1 MSVSAFGG
9 GVLHWVL
16 TIYMITRVVLDTLV
30 EDFDLRAGYVTL
42 TVPDVE
48 PATDYS
54 IVREWF
60 FFFSFGGCCMLTSLR
75 HI

>member
-9 GVLHWVL
+9 GLLHCVL
-16 TIYMITRVVLDTLV
+16 TVYAIMHVVLDTLV
-30 EDFDLRAGYVTL
+30 QDFDLRAGYVTL

-54 IVREWF
+54 IVRE
-60 FFFSFGGCCMLTSLR
+60 
-75 HI
+75 

>member
-1 MSVSAFGG
+1 M
-9 GVLHWVL
+9 LHWVL
-16 TIYMITRVVLDTLV
+16 TIYMIVYVVLDTLV

-54 IVREWF
+54 IVREWI
-60 FFFSFGGCCMLTSLR
+60 FSSRLAGAGC
-75 HI
+75 